1 MQPRALPVVTVL
13 VAGLA
18 VPPSAAGAPD
28 PGPEFRA
35 VGPAGGSVSAFAF
48 GADGRIFSGSRG
60 SGVFSSDNGG
70 NTWVRRGDGLPP
82 DVSVSHVEAWP
93 GSRVVYLSTW
103 ADGAY
108 RSTDNGTTWRRIT
121 QVATVDDVAFH
132 PSDPDTVFLAS
143 SGNGLLRST
152 DAGESWTT
160 LTEPNGQPVRA
171 EAVEIAP
178 SRPDTVYLVDV
189 TLRRSTDGGDTW
201 TGLGPSYTIVED
213 VEVDPSDP
221 DTVYASDLSEG
232 VQRTTDGG
240 AHWSR
245 LDLPEY
251 GMDGIAVDP
260 TDPDTVW
267 VGTWADG
274 TVYRSSDGGS
284 SWAQLLVPGAR
295 HATPVV
301 RVGPDGRSWVGAENR
316 GPLVSADDGA
326 SWRLRR
332 TGFLGSGIPALVA
345 PTQRLVLAGTFGDGI
360 QRSTDGGSTWRSSG
374 ISGGRL
380 RTLVAQPGSP
390 QVVVAGADR
399 GTFRSADGGA
409 TWDRVATFPAT
420 DVVFSPSQP
429 ARAYAVFTGGWALTD
444 DGGRTWQRRRF
455 PLGIYGSSEVVVHP
469 TRPGR
474 IWMTCSCGVMWS
486 TDAGRTWQ
494 TPQSGTTPPSV
505 NEMVMPADRPGTLY
519 AAGDYGLYRSTGGA
533 RDGTWQAIGPPAAG
547 SSDGHAVVTAPGDGD
562 TVYYGAIS
570 DSGYPGVYRSTDGG
584 DTWTRWTS
592 GMPTTWVQSLALTP
606 DGGRLFAGTTAYGV
620 ESGGGVLLA
629 DLP

>member
-1 MQPRALPVVTVL
+1 MQPRALAVVSVL

-18 VPPSAAGAPD
+18 APPSAAGAPD

-35 VGPAGGSVSAFAF
+35 VGPSGGSVSAFAF

-60 SGVFSSDNGG
+60 AGVFSSDNGG

-93 GSRVVYLSTW
+93 GSRVAYMSTW

-108 RSTDNGTTWRRIT
+108 RSADNGTTWHRIT

-152 DAGESWTT
+152 DAGESWAT

-232 VQRTTDGG
+232 VHRTTDGG

-260 TDPDTVW
+260 TDPGTVW

-274 TVYRSSDGGS
+274 TVYRSSDRGRT
-284 SWAQLLVPGAR
+284 WAQLLVPGTR
-295 HATPVV
+295 HAAPVV
-301 RVGPDGRSWVGAENR
+301 RVGPDGRVWVGAENR
-316 GPLVSADDGA
+316 GPIVSADDGA

-345 PTQRLVLAGTFGDGI
+345 PRPGLVLAGTFGDGI

-390 QVVVAGADR
+390 RWWSPGPTAA
-399 GTFRSADGGA
+399 RSAPPTGVPPGIGSRPSRPP
-409 TWDRVATFPAT
+409 TWSSPRVARRVPTPCSPAAGP
-420 DVVFSPSQP
+420 SPTTVAAP
-429 ARAYAVFTGGWALTD
+429 
-444 DGGRTWQRRRF
+444 WQRRRF

-533 RDGTWQAIGPPAAG
+533 RDGTWQAIGPP
-547 SSDGHAVVTAPGDGD
+547 
-562 TVYYGAIS
+562 
-570 DSGYPGVYRSTDGG
+570 
-584 DTWTRWTS
+584 
-592 GMPTTWVQSLALTP
+592 
-606 DGGRLFAGTTAYGV
+606 GGRQLRRPRGRHRPRRRRHRLLRRHQRLRL
-620 ESGGGVLLA
+620 SGRLPQHRRRRHLDPVDVRNA
-629 DLP
+629 DHLGPVARPHP

>member
-171 EAVEIAP
+171 EAIEIAP

-332 TGFLGSGIPALVA
+332 TGFLGLASPHSWPRPRGWCWRA
-345 PTQRLVLAGTFGDGI
+345 PSATG
-360 QRSTDGGSTWRSSG
+360 SSG
-374 ISGGRL
+374 PPTAGR
-380 RTLVAQPGSP
+380 RGARPGSA
-390 QVVVAGADR
+390 AGASVR
-399 GTFRSADGGA
+399 WSPSPAVPRWWSPGPTAARSAPPTGVPPGIGSRPSRPP
-409 TWDRVATFPAT
+409 TWS
-420 DVVFSPSQP
+420 SPPVS
-429 ARAYAVFTGGWALTD
+429 
-444 DGGRTWQRRRF
+444 RRM
-455 PLGIYGSSEVVVHP
+455 P
-469 TRPGR
+469 TP
-474 IWMTCSCGVMWS
+474 CS
-486 TDAGRTWQ
+486 
-494 TPQSGTTPPSV
+494 
-505 NEMVMPADRPGTLY
+505 
-519 AAGDYGLYRSTGGA
+519 
-533 RDGTWQAIGPPAAG
+533 PAAG
-547 SSDGHAVVTAPGDGD
+547 PSPTTVAARGSGVACHWGSTAPPRSWCTRRDRGG
-562 TVYYGAIS
+562 
-570 DSGYPGVYRSTDGG
+570 SG
-584 DTWTRWTS
+584 
-592 GMPTTWVQSLALTP
+592 
-606 DGGRLFAGTTAYGV
+606 
-620 ESGGGVLLA
+620 
-629 DLP
+629 